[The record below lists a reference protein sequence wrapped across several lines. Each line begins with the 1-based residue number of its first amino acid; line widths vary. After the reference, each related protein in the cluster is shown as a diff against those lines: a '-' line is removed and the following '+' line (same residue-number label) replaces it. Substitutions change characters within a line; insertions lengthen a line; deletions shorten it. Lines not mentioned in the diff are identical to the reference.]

1 MHILVLVVC
10 YEEYLHRILS
20 RLSPTEVRGPLLSRV
35 PARRCPDGRHSHLCD
50 LELRAG

>member
-10 YEEYLHRILS
+10 YEEYLYRILS
-20 RLSPTEVRGPLLSRV
+20 RLSPTEVRG
-35 PARRCPDGRHSHLCD
+35 RCPDGRHSHLRY

>member
-20 RLSPTEVRGPLLSRV
+20 RLSPTEVRGATVVESTGTAV
-35 PARRCPDGRHSHLCD
+35 S
-50 LELRAG
+50 